1 MRLGQQLAHPLC
13 GSAGIDEI
21 TDDQHALAA
30 PAADAD
36 DAACHVLEHVDLA
49 LRDVVVARDAYRLDQ
64 PDAELARDDRG
75 GDQAAAGYAD
85 DRLERAG
92 AGEAPGERARITMGL
107 VPPDREGF
115 LRLRPRPRLLARVR
129 PRPPQPGNGWGPSC
143 AW

>member
-21 TDDQHALAA
+21 IDDQHALAA

-75 GDQAAAGYAD
+75 GGQGAAGYAG
-85 DRLERAG
+85 DR
-92 AGEAPGERARITMGL
+92 PERARAGEPPGEPARLTLGM
-107 VPPDREGF
+107 VPRDREG
-115 LRLRPRPRLLARVR
+115 L
-129 PRPPQPGNGWGPSC
+129 
-143 AW
+143 